1 MVSFPAHSFTPKEQ
15 KIINLLSSL
24 RNGKE
29 SPSAKVIYSIPS
41 QQVANPPTLWKYE
54 TDPFEQWLLKEPKL
68 GAEQD
73 GNEELKPEL
82 EGAPC
87 NGCQTSNVI
96 N

>member
-73 GNEELKPEL
+73 GADQPAT
-82 EGAPC
+82 AP
-87 NGCQTSNVI
+87 GSKS
-96 N
+96 